1 MENANLSSMVNNAQP
16 CANSSQAM
24 GRADA
29 LRTTSVGKSKMKRPS
44 LRILA
49 VTNVYPSTD
58 APASGTFVE
67 QQLKGLRQIG
77 LNVDV
82 MVVDRLERG
91 MSCYLGL
98 GRKVQARMV
107 SCQPDLVHVM
117 YGGVMADMVTRAV
130 GDVPTVVSFC
140 GSDLLG
146 ELLSGPVRKFV
157 SRYGVMAS
165 HKAARRA
172 TGIIVKSQNLRDAL
186 PNHVDHSK
194 VRIIPNGIDLER
206 FRPLSQE
213 TCRARLGWNANHFH
227 VLFPTNGGD
236 PVKRPH
242 LARSAIDRVIR
253 SGIPAE
259 LHYLCGVAHDEVPL
273 WLNASDSLLLTS
285 LHEGSPNIVKEAL
298 ACNIPIVSVDVGD
311 VRERVQGIDGCY
323 IALAESGDL
332 ATKLSLVHNSSRRVS
347 ARVKMHA
354 LSLERIARRLK
365 EVYEEILSS
374 KKEQPV

>member
-1 MENANLSSMVNNAQP
+1 
-16 CANSSQAM
+16 
-24 GRADA
+24 
-29 LRTTSVGKSKMKRPS
+29 MKRAS

-49 VTNVYPSTD
+49 VTNVYPSAD

-82 MVVDRLERG
+82 MVVDRLGRG

-98 GRKVQARMV
+98 GRKVRARIV
-107 SCQPDLVHVM
+107 KYRPDVVHVM

-130 GDVPTVVSFC
+130 GEVPIVVSFC

-146 ELLSGPVRKFV
+146 ELLSGPIRKFI

-165 HKAARRA
+165 HNAARRA
-172 TGIIVKSQNLRDAL
+172 TGIIVKSENLRNAL

-194 VRIIPNGIDLER
+194 VRIIPSGIDLER

-213 TCRARLGWNANHFH
+213 ACRARFGWNANHFH
-227 VLFPTNGGD
+227 VLFPTNNGN
-236 PVKRPH
+236 PVKRPD
-242 LARSAIDRVIR
+242 LARAAIDRVIR

-273 WLNASDSLLLTS
+273 WLNASDVVLLTS

-298 ACNIPIVSVDVGD
+298 ACEIPVVSVDVGD
-311 VRERVQGIDGCY
+311 VPERLRGIDGCY
-323 IALAESGDL
+323 IALPEPGDIV
-332 ATKLSLVHNSSRRVS
+332 TKLTLVHDSSRRVS
-347 ARVKMHA
+347 GRVKMHA
-354 LSLERIARRLK
+354 LSLERIAQRLK
-365 EVYEEILSS
+365 EVYEEILLSE
-374 KKEQPV
+374 KQVPA